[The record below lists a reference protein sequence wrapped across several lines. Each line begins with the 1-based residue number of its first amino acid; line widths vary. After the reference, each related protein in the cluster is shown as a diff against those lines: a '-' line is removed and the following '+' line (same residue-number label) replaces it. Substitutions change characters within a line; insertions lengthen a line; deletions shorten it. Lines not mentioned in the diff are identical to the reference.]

1 MQISAMV
8 FAQLCN
14 SRCRTSLLLQHNMG
28 IFLYSTGASRLT
40 IDFLSICGLS
50 SSYNTILRALKVISQ
65 RLLLKASE
73 IARGPHMLGF
83 DNEQISMSQHVSQRP
98 GTEPAVRSFTASVI
112 YPLRNATAQ
121 ACRLQ
126 PILERRKNCPMIT
139 YNKHI
144 VPSHSQR
151 LLINEHLTIDI
162 LQILKK
168 KIKGLDVDCYA
179 ELFQHPKHRPPPP
192 GYKTQEFVLPT
203 LQYDESKTADLIKFI
218 EVLYGDRLKVP
229 DEILEFLAIL
239 SVNDQMSN
247 SRGRSAVLERE
258 GDESAFLRMENL
270 QYAVGFFHDIMNL
283 AWQIRCIHDG
293 DSKTPGSL
301 ANYISFLGVKR
312 LGGDRPDFFTLRT
325 FLYDILDANMLYLW
339 SMKTGYEDLEE
350 FVKTNPEPAE
360 LKRISQEILFEFASD
375 KGLSVCI
382 GTRPEESDNMLRN
395 AILLNR
401 DLLFFYEHDCAV
413 SSGDFGRLELLL
425 GVLTR
430 MFNGAGARNYSNEL
444 LHLIQNLSISWPEDF
459 AYVFNI
465 NLIKTLTD

>member
-1 MQISAMV
+1 M
-8 FAQLCN
+8 
-14 SRCRTSLLLQHNMG
+14 
-28 IFLYSTGASRLT
+28 
-40 IDFLSICGLS
+40 
-50 SSYNTILRALKVISQ
+50 
-65 RLLLKASE
+65 
-73 IARGPHMLGF
+73 
-83 DNEQISMSQHVSQRP
+83 
-98 GTEPAVRSFTASVI
+98 
-112 YPLRNATAQ
+112 
-121 ACRLQ
+121 
-126 PILERRKNCPMIT
+126 
-139 YNKHI
+139 
-144 VPSHSQR
+144 
-151 LLINEHLTIDI
+151 
-162 LQILKK
+162 
-168 KIKGLDVDCYA
+168 
-179 ELFQHPKHRPPPP
+179 
-192 GYKTQEFVLPT
+192 
-203 LQYDESKTADLIKFI
+203 
-218 EVLYGDRLKVP
+218 
-229 DEILEFLAIL
+229 
-239 SVNDQMSN
+239 
-247 SRGRSAVLERE
+247 LERE

-375 KGLSVCI
+375 KGLSVCT